1 VLHEARFV
9 DQAPR
14 EVYATLLDEGT
25 YLCSVRTMYRVLAA
39 HGEVRERRDQ
49 ARRPAYQK
57 PELVATGPN
66 QLWSWD
72 ITKLRGPTKGSF
84 YFLYVVID
92 VFSRCV
98 VGWTVAHRESEAL
111 AHELLRTSYDRHGI
125 GPGQLIVHAD
135 RGAPMTS
142 KTVADLLDDL
152 GVVKTHS
159 RPHVSDD
166 NPSIESSFKTLK
178 YRPAFPDRF
187 GSLEHARAH
196 AAAFVAWYNERHHHT
211 GLGLHTPVDVHFGRA
226 AARTEARDAVLAAAY
241 AATPARFPSGLP
253 RSPRVPT
260 EVWIN
265 PPAAPPASPGLG
277 GLETSTPKA
286 EAAVKGRVSA
296 ERSEL
301 ALDGGEAPAA
311 PTTLRTTAAAYAA
324 GPAP

>member
-1 VLHEARFV
+1 
-9 DQAPR
+9 
-14 EVYATLLDEGT
+14 
-25 YLCSVRTMYRVLAA
+25 MYRVLAA

-49 ARRPAYQK
+49 ARRPTYQK

-84 YFLYVVID
+84 YFLYVVLD
-92 VFSRCV
+92 VFSRYV
-98 VGWTVAHRESEAL
+98 VGWTVAYRESEAL
-111 AHELLRTSYDRHGI
+111 AHELLRTSYERHAI
-125 GPGQLIVHAD
+125 APGQLTVHAD

-166 NPSIESSFKTLK
+166 NPYIESSFKTLK
-178 YRPAFPDRF
+178 YRPEFPDRF
-187 GSLEHARAH
+187 GRLEQARAH
-196 AAAFVAWYNERHHHT
+196 AAAFVTWYNEVHHHT

-226 AARTEARDAVLAAAY
+226 AARTRARDAVLAAAY
-241 AATPARFPSGLP
+241 AATPARFAGGLP

-265 PPAAPPASPGLG
+265 KPAAPPASPGLA
-277 GLETSTPKA
+277 GLETPTPQA
-286 EAAVKGRVSA
+286 EAAVKGRASA

-311 PTTLRTTAAAYAA
+311 PTTHRTAAAAYAA